1 MQKVAVILFL
11 FSFIN
16 NALLQGTG
24 SGTNGNLRLCVVE
37 GRGSYKR
44 TLKNC
49 PVLDKESSG
58 VECVLGTDRLDCL
71 RRINKGTVDFGA
83 FSPEDLIA
91 AQWAGVDVLVTNEL
105 RYRSKPF
112 ERSVVAVVNRRI
124 LSDEP
129 MPVRA
134 LLKNRTL
141 CHPGSGVDDLRPLSF
156 TLSAYLEF
164 QVLSRDCLDDL
175 SLAENRVKALADFF
189 GSSCKA
195 GAWVVD
201 KNRDAQLKRK
211 YSSLCA
217 ACGSSSCSAN
227 DPYWGSSGALACLAE
242 VGDVAWGEL
251 VDVQAYFGLSEPRG
265 KSLRPPAEK
274 YAYLC
279 RDGSHQ
285 PLETPEPCVWLQR
298 PWPVIVAKRGKSLR
312 PPAEKYAYLCR
323 DGSHQPLETPE
334 PCVWLQRPWPV
345 IVAKRGK
352 SLRPPAEKYAYL
364 CRDGSHQPLETPE
377 PCVWLQR
384 PWPVIVAKSRWKRRS
399 LACGCSGRGPSSWPR
414 GPHLTK
420 SLRPPA
426 EKYAYLCRDGSHQPL
441 ETPEPCVW
449 LQRPWPVIV
458 AKSRASEAVA
468 NLALSLHNNN
478 VTVDPHWRGALA
490 ALLEIRSAQPEP
502 LQPPVTPADYLAKAR
517 GFREAYS
524 QTGCVPPRHITFCTT
539 SNLERN
545 KCEWLSE
552 AGAVYG
558 VAPSIQCAIANST
571 SECMKAVA
579 NGDAHIVAADSN
591 WLMKAERDYNLTAVL
606 HEATPIVDK
615 THTVVANVL
624 TDSHINKMA
633 DLRGKRVAFPEYDG
647 VAWHSVL
654 RYLKN
659 KEELSCGDFKGY
671 FKEICAP
678 GVSQSVIE
686 QAKVFTTTC
695 YEEGLSGE
703 MQALKALVEGKTDVA
718 FISMETYKTYRAK
731 LISQPWASE
740 PLQLNPV
747 CPEDNPKYCFI
758 SWANIG
764 HIYASK
770 NISTM
775 RHQEIVNVFTKL
787 DQLFGKQY
795 PFHNSIFSMYGP
807 FNHQPDVL
815 FHNSTKNLITD
826 DSLKSQPYSRIPL
839 NFERSLSNST
849 DSCQAEEI
857 ANLSAKIQPGLLVMM
872 VSLVVYLIS

>member
-211 YSSLCA
+211 YFSLCA

-251 VDVQAYFGLSEPRG
+251 VDIQAYFGLTEPRG

-298 PWPVIVAKRGKSLR
+298 PWPVIVAKR
-312 PPAEKYAYLCR
+312 
-323 DGSHQPLETPE
+323 
-334 PCVWLQRPWPV
+334 
-345 IVAKRGK
+345 
-352 SLRPPAEKYAYL
+352 
-364 CRDGSHQPLETPE
+364 
-377 PCVWLQR
+377 
-384 PWPVIVAKSRWKRRS
+384 
-399 LACGCSGRGPSSWPR
+399 
-414 GPHLTK
+414 
-420 SLRPPA
+420 
-426 EKYAYLCRDGSHQPL
+426 
-441 ETPEPCVW
+441 
-449 LQRPWPVIV
+449 
-458 AKSRASEAVA
+458 RASEAVA

-686 QAKVFTTTC
+686 QAKVFTTNC

-795 PFHNSIFSMYGP
+795 PFHNSIFSMYSP